1 MTEVQEIFKD
11 IISKILLLETHQIR
25 DDISRDDIED
35 WDSMA
40 HLVLVS
46 EFEQAFGIVLS
57 DDDIVEI
64 ETIGDFKKILTKY
77 GINSN

>member
-1 MTEVQEIFKD
+1 MTGIQETFKD
-11 IISKILLLETHQIR
+11 IISKILLLEAHQIR
-25 DDISRDDIED
+25 DDLSRDDNED
-35 WDSMA
+35 WDSMT

-64 ETIGDFKKILTKY
+64 ETIGDFKKILIKY
-77 GINSN
+77 GVNII